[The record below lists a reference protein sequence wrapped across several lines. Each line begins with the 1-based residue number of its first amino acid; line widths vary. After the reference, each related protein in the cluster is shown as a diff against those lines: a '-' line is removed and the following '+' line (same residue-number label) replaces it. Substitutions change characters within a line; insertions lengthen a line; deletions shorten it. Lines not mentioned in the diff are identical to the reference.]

1 MHWINC
7 FFRLSKGSTIPLDW
21 INKSIMALLGIDIVI
36 LIKIVTCNIFP
47 QIGVMNGTP
56 EHEYAAMTGAKIQ
69 GEP

>member
-1 MHWINC
+1 
-7 FFRLSKGSTIPLDW
+7 
-21 INKSIMALLGIDIVI
+21 MALLGIDIVI